1 MLVDLIERML
11 SVQAELVRQVQA
23 LTQEVRS
30 LRPAADATAQRAC
43 EAIVTSYGTGAAR
56 VRFYA
61 VDVIEFAAAQ
71 PVLRAELRQALQ
83 RLCRTDCTPTA
94 QQLGIALRQ
103 LVTAPPAGFAVEA
116 TDRRG
121 TTQWLIVDMRD
132 RLPPAPQ

>member
-43 EAIVTSYGTGAAR
+43 EAIVTSYGTGTP
-56 VRFYA
+56 FFA
-61 VDVIEFAAAQ
+61 VDLIDFAGAQ
-71 PVLRAELRQALQ
+71 PVLRAGLRQALQ
-83 RLCRTDCTPTA
+83 RLCRTDCMPTA
-94 QQLGIALRQ
+94 QQLGMALRP
-103 LVTAPPAGFAVEA
+103 LVTAPPAGFTVESV
-116 TDRRG
+116 DRRG